1 MLITMHPSNIQTKF
15 LYEEEGSNIMHK
27 CYLFTKVNFSFFTFF
42 VLVRDFFI
50 HQLNPIRPGF
60 NLRNLNCCL
69 TSKHENKNWSKSQK
83 VSEILRVE
91 NVMDLKFCRDLTH
104 EMAVTC
110 SIFKIEGSSF
120 GLFLIFMC
128 LRNHI

>member
-69 TSKHENKNWSKSQK
+69 TSKLCVCFQKYKLTSHEKKNWSKFKK
-83 VSEILRVE
+83 VSEILRFE
-91 NVMDLKFCRDLTH
+91 NVMDLRFRLDLTH
-104 EMAVTC
+104 KNGPNSLNFLDT
-110 SIFKIEGSSF
+110 G
-120 GLFLIFMC
+120 LIF
-128 LRNHI
+128 